1 MQSYCF
7 LFTTSP
13 DQLNRKRLKALVESN
28 NGFELAQK
36 DLEIRGPGQL
46 YGTEQ
51 WGIPDMAMEALSNIF
66 LVEKTRQ
73 AAKDLLEK
81 DLELKNYPLLRER
94 VACLKTRIH
103 FE

>member
-1 MQSYCF
+1 MV
-7 LFTTSP
+7 
-13 DQLNRKRLKALVESN
+13 DSN

-46 YGTEQ
+46 YGTQQ
-51 WGIPDMAMEALSNIF
+51 WGLPDMAMAGLSNIF

-73 AAKDLLEK
+73 AAKELLEQ
-81 DLELKNYPLLRER
+81 DPELKNHPLLAER
-94 VACLKTRIH
+94 VARLKTRVH